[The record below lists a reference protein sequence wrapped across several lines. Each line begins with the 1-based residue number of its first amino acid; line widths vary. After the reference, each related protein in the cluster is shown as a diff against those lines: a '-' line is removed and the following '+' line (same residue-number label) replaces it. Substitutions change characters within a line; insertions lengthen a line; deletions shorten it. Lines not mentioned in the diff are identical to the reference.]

1 MQQHRKAKSVCIAV
15 LFCLLAAEC
24 TALVQQYR
32 SGPRGPIR
40 AVENHRETDAKA
52 EYLMHTRGN
61 AAPAR
66 LAGALQRELDAALS
80 AYRAG
85 TASYEE
91 TTAAIRALQS
101 LGEETLTGQAERA
114 LQTAAQIE
122 SARQAYAAA
131 QKAEQS
137 GRDDEAIRQ
146 YRLVTDDAPACYQA
160 AKAALPAAEA
170 RFRDAAL
177 AAAEQSDAD
186 ADYAAEIAGLE
197 QALETLPDD
206 GALLSAYTKAVTR
219 RTYTLRHT
227 AMQKARSSAD
237 NGTYS
242 DAFAALGEGL
252 SALPDDELLLFAKQN
267 LRARYLLYVKEQ
279 TAKLADENRLN
290 EAGALL
296 SEAETLF
303 PGTAELQA
311 VRQNLNA
318 YQPQKLSVLEA
329 GEPNEWFRAE
339 QTLTDRRGK
348 EYTADGNLYYSF
360 DQALT
365 GRRSA
370 SAEFALDGQYNL
382 LTLTAAPLA
391 SYTAENS
398 VILEIYGDGRLLTSF
413 PFDRDAAALHTK
425 TDVTG
430 VKTLR
435 LRVYP
440 LGVSDLQNAGVLVA
454 DGAVRKAGAGT

>member
-24 TALVQQYR
+24 TVLVQQYR

-52 EYLMHTRGN
+52 EYLMHSRGS

-131 QKAEQS
+131 QKAEQA
-137 GRDDEAIRQ
+137 GRDAEAIQQ
-146 YRLVTDDAPACYQA
+146 YRLVTDDDPACYQA
-160 AKAALPAAEA
+160 AKDALPAAEV
-170 RFRDAAL
+170 RLRNAAL
-177 AAAEQSDAD
+177 AKAEQSDAE
-186 ADYAAEIAGLE
+186 ADFAAEIEGLE

-206 GALLSAYTKAVTR
+206 GALLSAYTQAV
-219 RTYTLRHT
+219 LRHT
-227 AMQKARSSAD
+227 YTIRHSVMQKARISAD
-237 NGTYS
+237 NGTYT
-242 DAFAALGEGL
+242 DAFSALAEGL
-252 SALPDDELLLFAKQN
+252 SALPDDELLQFARQN
-267 LRARYLLYVKEQ
+267 LRARYLLYVQEQ
-279 TAKLADENRLN
+279 TEQLADGNKLN

-318 YQPQKLSVLEA
+318 YQPQKLSALEA